1 MENIEDR
8 HIDHCSSCGCKMDIS
23 SMEPF
28 TNIMCPECG
37 QHTRVKCKLG
47 NYELVS
53 RHAVGGMSKLFIAR
67 DLTLD
72 REVAIKILNDEYCR
86 DSQRM
91 RQFEHEALITAAI
104 SHPHVVRVFTVGRA
118 FGHFYIAMELV
129 LGESLEQR
137 MGRSVAMSESDIL
150 PLCAEIISG
159 LQSAQEAGLIHRD
172 IKPGNI
178 LLDSNGHAKIVD
190 FGLALVTHGGVAKAE
205 EVWATPYYVPPEA
218 LRGEQEDFRSDMYAL
233 GATLYHALSGRPP
246 IPEQSK
252 STHAVLS
259 SKAHIAPLEKIAP
272 WLKPE
277 TCQLV
282 EKAMSFNRDAR
293 FQSYKEMEEARAL
306 ANHAIE
312 EFGADDPEYVSEDMC
327 PEQRGKI
334 MMATIWVCALSV
346 LVLILSLWV
355 FKSNSGNEDKSEG
368 PAELIDVRDAM
379 LGNDASY
386 TPELAEEIGK
396 LFHLSHQHL
405 AEGRYMEAKRIFE
418 KLMRDERVAEP
429 ASSWGGVEAI
439 IAAWL
444 DGETRQAELAAKA
457 LLEHIEK
464 QGESA
469 DSSVAMLAE
478 HLADPAVSD
487 HYRKRNDEITILEL
501 MALALKNWEL
511 GAWEHAMPNFEK
523 ATNWELPGESPLKV
537 YHDLAGKYLT
547 DYANLQMLEALPES
561 ADKKQVDQHL
571 EVLKKTKSSLQ
582 TKGRAE
588 FYVNVWQSRAHRH
601 LQSLERA
608 AREAA
613 LAKAQEQ
620 ARAQKEKTPSY
631 REQLVLFHK
640 LVSRSK
646 FSDAH
651 QALQLSSAE
660 PSERA
665 QLDAWLYLAKSA
677 QSFLVDLE
685 KAVAREALQIEV
697 LALNGASYHVIL
709 TATGEGLK
717 LRDDTGEVFLAWGDI
732 EPESILGIYREIFDL
747 NIETLDGQR
756 LTEHAICYALL
767 MKMTDKAQR
776 AAAELVE
783 VNDNFNKRWQN
794 TVTALDLV
802 DSLPQ

>member
-1 MENIEDR
+1 MEETEDR
-8 HIDHCSSCGCKMDIS
+8 HIDYCSSCGCKMDIS

-28 TNIMCPECG
+28 TNIMCPGCG
-37 QHTRVKCKLG
+37 QQTRVKCKLG
-47 NYELVS
+47 NYQLVS

-137 MGRSVAMSESDIL
+137 MGRAVAMSESEIL

-159 LQSAQEAGLIHRD
+159 LQAAQEAGLIHRD

-190 FGLALVTHGGVAKAE
+190 FGLALVTQGGVAKAE

-252 STHAVLS
+252 SSHAVLS

-282 EKAMSFNRDAR
+282 EKAMAFHRDAR

-312 EFGADDPEYVSEDMC
+312 EFGADDPDYPGEDVC

-334 MMATIWVCALSV
+334 MMATIWVCTLSV
-346 LVLILSLWV
+346 LVLILSLVV
-355 FKSNSGNEDKSEG
+355 FKCNSVPEDKGAE
-368 PAELIDVRDAM
+368 PADLIDVNDAM

-405 AEGRYMEAKRIFE
+405 AQGRYMEAKRIFE

-444 DGETRQAELAAKA
+444 DGETRQAESAAKA
-457 LLEHIEK
+457 LLEHIKK

-478 HLADPAVSD
+478 DLADPAVSD

-511 GAWEHAMPNFEK
+511 GAWEHAMPDFEK
-523 ATNWELPGESPLKV
+523 ATNWELPEESPLLV
-537 YHDLAGKYLT
+537 YHDLAGKYLA
-547 DYANLQMLEALPES
+547 DYELLQGLEALPDS

-571 EVLKKTKSSLQ
+571 EVLKKTMSSLQ
-582 TKGRAE
+582 TKGRAP

-601 LQSLERA
+601 LQRLERA
-608 AREAA
+608 SKAA

-620 ARAQKEKTPSY
+620 AQAPKVKTPSY
-631 REQLVLFHK
+631 REQLASFHK

-651 QALQLSSAE
+651 QVLKTSAAD
-660 PSERA
+660 PPERA
-665 QLDAWLYLAKSA
+665 QQDAWLYVAKSA
-677 QSFLVDLE
+677 QSFLTDLQ
-685 KAVAREALQIEV
+685 KAVATETLDLEV
-697 LALNGASYHVIL
+697 VALNGASYHEII
-709 TATGEGLK
+709 TATAEGLK

-747 NIETLDGQR
+747 NLETLDGQR
-756 LTEHAICYALL
+756 LTEHAICYAWL
-767 MKMTDKAQR
+767 MKMSDKAQR
-776 AAAELVE
+776 AAAELAE
-783 VNDNFNKRWQN
+783 VNGNFNKRWQN
-794 TVTALDLV
+794 AMTALGSADE
-802 DSLPQ
+802 LPQ